1 MANLKNIIEHETKFH
16 DETLLKVENLVVNY
30 GAIRALKGVSFE
42 VAKGEIITLIG
53 ANGAGKSTTLNAIS
67 NVIKK
72 TSGTVILDG
81 KDISSAPPD
90 SIVASG
96 LVQVPEGRRIFA
108 NLSVR
113 DNLEM
118 GAYSRRSAILT
129 EKQAIR
135 RDMEKVFE
143 IFPRLKE
150 RIRQIG
156 GTLSGG
162 EQQMLAMG
170 RSLMA
175 SPRLLLLDEPSM
187 GLAPIL
193 VDEIF
198 SVIKGINATGTTVL
212 LVEQNAYKALDAAS
226 RAYILETGE
235 IVKSG
240 LTADLMKDEAVKAA
254 YLGG

>member
-1 MANLKNIIEHETKFH
+1 MA
-16 DETLLKVENLVVNY
+16 DTLLKVENLVVNY
-30 GAIRALKGVSFE
+30 GAIRALKGVSFD

-53 ANGAGKSTTLNAIS
+53 ANGAGKSTTLHAIS

-72 TSGTVILDG
+72 TSGTVIFDG
-81 KDISSAPPD
+81 REISSVTPD
-90 SIVASG
+90 RIVADG

-118 GAYSRRSAILT
+118 GAYSRRSITNT
-129 EKQAIR
+129 EKHTIQK
-135 RDMEKVFE
+135 DMEKVFD

-150 RIRQIG
+150 RIRQVA

-198 SVIKGINATGTTVL
+198 SVIRGINETGTTVL
-212 LVEQNAYKALDAAS
+212 LVEQNAYKALELAS

-235 IVKSG
+235 IVKNG
-240 LTADLMKDEAVKAA
+240 PTADLIRDEAVKAA

>member
-1 MANLKNIIEHETKFH
+1 MGNLMLE
-16 DETLLKVENLVVNY
+16 VENLVVNY
-30 GAIRALKGVSFE
+30 GAIRALRGISFE
-42 VAKGEIITLIG
+42 VAEGEIITLIG
-53 ANGAGKSTTLNAIS
+53 ANGAGKSTTLCAIS
-67 NVIKK
+67 NIVKK
-72 TSGTVILDG
+72 TSGAVIFDG
-81 KDISSAPPD
+81 RDISAMPPD
-90 SIVASG
+90 RIVGAG

-118 GAYSRRSAILT
+118 GAYTRRAAT
-129 EKQAIR
+129 VGERQAIR
-135 RDMEKVFE
+135 RDMEKVFD
-143 IFPRLKE
+143 IFPRLQE
-150 RIRQIG
+150 RIRQVA

-198 SVIKGINATGTTVL
+198 SVINKINQDGTTVL
-212 LVEQNAYKALDAAS
+212 LVEQNAYKALAIAS
-226 RAYILETGE
+226 RAYIIETGE
-235 IVKSG
+235 MVKSG
-240 LTADLMKDEAVKAA
+240 MAADLMQDEAVKTA

>member
-1 MANLKNIIEHETKFH
+1 M
-16 DETLLKVENLVVNY
+16 LKVSGLSVHY
-30 GAIRALKGVSFE
+30 GAIQALKGISFE
-42 VAKGEIITLIG
+42 VAQGEIITLIG
-53 ANGAGKSTTLNAIS
+53 SNGAGKSTTLHGIS
-67 NVIKK
+67 NIIKK
-72 TSGTVILDG
+72 TAGTVFFDG
-81 KDISSAPPD
+81 GDISSMPPD
-90 SIVASG
+90 RIVASG

-118 GAYSRRSAILT
+118 GAYTRKDRAGI
-129 EKQAIR
+129 K
-135 RDMEKVFE
+135 RDMDMVFG

-150 RIRQIG
+150 RIRQVA

-170 RSLMA
+170 RALMA

-198 SVIKGINATGTTVL
+198 SVIRRINESGTTIL
-212 LVEQNAYKALDAAS
+212 LVEQNAFKALRVAV
-226 RAYILETGE
+226 RGYILETGQV
-235 IVKSG
+235 VKNG
-240 LTADLMKDEAVKAA
+240 PAADLIKDEAVKAA

>member
-1 MANLKNIIEHETKFH
+1 MLR
-16 DETLLKVENLVVNY
+16 VEGLTVHY
-30 GAIRALKGVSFE
+30 GAIRALRGVSFE
-42 VAKGEIITLIG
+42 VAAGEVITLIG
-53 ANGAGKSTTLNAIS
+53 SNGAGKSTTLHAIS
-67 NVIKK
+67 NIIKK
-72 TSGTVILDG
+72 TSGRVFFDG
-81 KDISSAPPD
+81 EDVGAAPPD
-90 SIVASG
+90 RLVRAG

-118 GAYSRRSAILT
+118 GAYSRRA
-129 EKQAIR
+129 ERQAIR
-135 RDMEKVFE
+135 NDMEKVFD

-150 RIRQIG
+150 RVRQVA

-170 RSLMA
+170 RALMA
-175 SPRLLLLDEPSM
+175 RPRLLLLDEPSM

-198 SVIKGINATGTTVL
+198 SVVRGINETGTTIL
-212 LVEQNAYKALDAAS
+212 LVEQNAYKALALAS

-240 LTADLMKDEAVKAA
+240 PSGDLMKDDAVKAA

>member
-1 MANLKNIIEHETKFH
+1 
-16 DETLLKVENLVVNY
+16 V
-30 GAIRALKGVSFE
+30 GA
-42 VAKGEIITLIG
+42 GEIISLIG
-53 ANGAGKSTTLNAIS
+53 SNGAGKSTTLHAIS
-67 NVIKK
+67 NIIRKV
-72 TSGTVILDG
+72 SGKVVFDG
-81 KDISSAPPD
+81 KDISALPPD
-90 SIVASG
+90 RIVAGG

-108 NLSVR
+108 NLTVR
-113 DNLEM
+113 ENLEM
-118 GAYSRRSAILT
+118 GAYTRRSRQEIHG
-129 EKQAIR
+129 
-135 RDMEKVFE
+135 DMEMVYG

-150 RIRQIG
+150 RHRQVA

-175 SPRLLLLDEPSM
+175 RPRLLLLDEPSM

-198 SVIKGINATGTTVL
+198 SVITGINKTGTTIL
-212 LVEQNAYKALDAAS
+212 LVEQNAYKALSIAS

-235 IVKSG
+235 MVKTGSA
-240 LTADLMKDEAVKAA
+240 ADLLGDEAVKTA